1 MLTLEEGADEVTGQD
16 ECLDLEGVPGGGWE
30 PNVGVVAVFVS
41 VGASTNMGY
50 EGRIVD
56 AECVSRSIACVRQD
70 GVDSTYRTRY
80 GRLEVIVNPQ
90 RFCRDAGAQPTT
102 ACGIDIQPAGQD
114 TDDDLHYL
122 IAHEL
127 GHAVSL
133 GDYYCQ
139 YRDLDNPDNATNRH
153 PDFIDV
159 PTLMNSFSL
168 SALALRRTCNSP
180 DGSPTTRDVRDYRTI
195 YLPAAVTAVVGS
207 ASGQIVT
214 LTWDQSNVFVE
225 SGFEIQRLDGTTW
238 IEVAT
243 APANADSA
251 ELPGQLGG
259 RKSYQVVAKT
269 MALSTDNA
277 EHGHVH
283 GPPSEEVTVTV
294 KFPVPGNPRVA
305 TPGTDSLNFE
315 WDQVVGADG
324 YDVRRIGRPD
334 SSTCDSTAEEQATV
348 SGSPPGRS
356 HRFATGLKASTAYL
370 LCVRATKAG
379 YPDATSDWAS
389 TKATTKSRSVTPPQP
404 TTKTCP
410 DGTVVQINQPCP
422 RPQKPAPVV
431 ETQRARQT
439 TEFQWRLYGDGI
451 PGARPPNPPG
461 TCYIELYQR
470 ERYVLTEFEIPW
482 RWDARQSKW
491 VLDRANQKQVGLE
504 SDFLYT
510 HWRAAGDRRD
520 LTCPGAGGDSNGAN
534 APAKPEIGMLL
545 PGDYV
550 TAWDGERYSFTIPDG
565 PLVNLETRRVGE
577 RDLMVFSL
585 ATGVALAIVPPQ
597 AFADP
602 PVVDDPTLAA
612 IVRSFQLERDPANL
626 SAGQERDGSEAC
638 VETPDREGEGALS
651 LNLDAQWCLVVH
663 GGGDVTV

>member
-1 MLTLEEGADEVTGQD
+1 MIYQSDFNL
-16 ECLDLEGVPGGGWE
+16 
-30 PNVGVVAVFVS
+30 
-41 VGASTNMGY
+41 
-50 EGRIVD
+50 I
-56 AECVSRSIACVRQD
+56 
-70 GVDSTYRTRY
+70 
-80 GRLEVIVNPQ
+80 
-90 RFCRDAGAQPTT
+90 RD
-102 ACGIDIQPAGQD
+102 
-114 TDDDLHYL
+114 

-127 GHAVSL
+127 GHISGL
-133 GDYYCQ
+133 SDYFCDYP
-139 YRDLDNPDNATNRH
+139 DLDH
-153 PDFIDV
+153 PDYLA
-159 PTLMNSFSL
+159 PGTKSLMNSWTIVGTEDDDP
-168 SALALRRTCNSP
+168 RIPCNVT
-180 DGSPTTRDVRDYRTI
+180 DGRPAQRDKSDYQSMYT
-195 YLPAAVTAVVGS
+195 PAAV
-207 ASGQIVT
+207 SGLVAESKGQTVT
-214 LTWDQSNVFVE
+214 LTWDQSDVFAE
-225 SGFEIQRLDGTTW
+225 SGFEIQRWDGTKWTG
-238 IEVAT
+238 EVIL
-243 APANADSA
+243 APNEASV
-251 ELPGQLGG
+251 ELTDQRGG
-259 RKSYQVVAKT
+259 VARYRVVAVTK
-269 MALSTDNA
+269 AL
-277 EHGHVH
+277 
-283 GPPSEEVTVTV
+283 PPSEAGHGHRHGLASEEVAVTV

-305 TPGTDSLNFE
+305 TPGTNSLNFE
-315 WDQVVGADG
+315 WDEVVGADG

-334 SSTCDSTAEEQATV
+334 SSTCGSTAAEQATV

-379 YPDATSDWAS
+379 YPYVTSDWAS

-439 TEFQWRLYGDGI
+439 TEYQWRLYGDGI

-504 SDFLYT
+504 SDFIYT

-534 APAKPEIGMLL
+534 SPATPEIGMLL

-550 TAWDGERYSFTIPDG
+550 TAWGGERYSFTIPDG

-577 RDLMVFSL
+577 QDVMVFSL
-585 ATGVALAIVPPQ
+585 ATGVVLAIVPPQ
-597 AFADP
+597 AIADP

-626 SAGQERDGSEAC
+626 PAGQERDGSETC
-638 VETPDREGEGALS
+638 VEPPDRAGEGALS
-651 LNLDAQWCLVVH
+651 LNLDAQWCLVVR
-663 GGGDVTV
+663 GGDVTVQSGTDRIALTLPAERVWLVMAAPRSGTTEALAIRIIDRQTKSQLVLDPVSGTELSRRITDGADALGELFDAMIPKASDDSS